1 MSTVLVIE
9 SEPWLGDHYQRQL
22 EAQGYTVARA
32 FNAYAAIDV
41 VDEKQPVAIIMSL
54 LLNGP
59 GALNLL
65 HELQSYTDTA
75 DIPVIVCT
83 NLPNIELEELEPYG
97 VKGLLNTASMK
108 PSDIVATV
116 RSVVAVEAA

>member
-1 MSTVLVIE
+1 MSATVLVIE

-22 EAQGYTVARA
+22 ESQGFKVTRA
-32 FNAYAAIDV
+32 SHAYDAIDRV
-41 VDEKQPVAIIMSL
+41 EEDSPVAIIMSL

-65 HELQSYTDTA
+65 HELQSYSDTA

-83 NLPNIELEELEPYG
+83 SIDELSLEELEPYG
-97 VKGLLNTASMK
+97 VHRIINSVTMR
-108 PSDIVATV
+108 PSDVVHAV
-116 RSVVAVEAA
+116 RSVTASV